1 MLEKSIT
8 MEKKKRKSKK
18 ALFAF
23 LILTVTLTFGQ
34 GKTTEI
40 GFISDNDLYT
50 SSKYDM
56 YYTNGLELFYR
67 FLSKNNSEKINK
79 EITEFRI
86 GQYLYNPRFLNKEA
100 VTINDRPFAGYLFAE
115 VGKSFFYQSESVL
128 KTDFQIGFLGPNA
141 FGEELQEGFHKLI
154 GYKKVYGWENQ
165 IHNALG
171 LQAHAIYSK
180 KMFPSKH
187 NDFVDLHWQS
197 EGNLGTIF
205 SGVSTGFMARF
216 GFKKLLPIYDSNMHN
231 ASVSSQTQSN
241 IREFYFYAAPSVNY
255 QFYDATIEGSMFN
268 DTSPITFD
276 LEPLRFN
283 AEAGLKYRHNNF
295 NISYSFLYRGRELN
309 DPGIDTNSGYFYGS
323 IRMGF
328 LLR

>member
-1 MLEKSIT
+1 M
-8 MEKKKRKSKK
+8 RKSKK

-23 LILTVTLTFGQ
+23 LILTATLTFGQ
-34 GKTTEI
+34 GKTSEI

-50 SSKYDM
+50 SSKNDM

-67 FLSKNNSEKINK
+67 FLSKNDNEKINK
-79 EITEFRI
+79 KVTEFRA
-86 GQYLYNPRFLNKEA
+86 GQYIYNPRFINETA
-100 VTINDRPFAGYLFAE
+100 VDINDRPFTAYLFAE
-115 VGKSFFYQSESVL
+115 AGRSFFYQSESVL
-128 KTDFQIGFLGPNA
+128 KTNFQLGFMGPNA
-141 FGEELQEGFHKLI
+141 LGEETQVGFHKII

-165 IHNALG
+165 LHNAFAV
-171 LQAHAIYSK
+171 QAHIMYSK

-187 NDFVDLHWQS
+187 NDFVDLHFHS
-197 EGNLGTIF
+197 EANLGTIF
-205 SGVSTGFMARF
+205 TGLSTGFMARF
-216 GFKKLLPIYDSNMHN
+216 GFKKLLPIYDSNMYH
-231 ASVSSQTQSN
+231 ASVNSQIQTD
-241 IREFYFYAAPSVNY
+241 IREFYFYAMPSVNY

-283 AEAGLKYRHNNF
+283 IEAGLKYRYNNF

-309 DPGIDTNSGYFYGS
+309 DPGINTNAGYFYGS